1 MAGGKRDALLAHLR
15 GIGIGCAIYYPL
27 SLHLQKCFENLG
39 GKPGDYPVCEAA
51 TQEIMALPIYPESTT
66 EQRQA
71 VVDAIAAF
79 LA

>member
-1 MAGGKRDALLAHLR
+1 MGQN
-15 GIGIGCAIYYPL
+15 
-27 SLHLQKCFENLG
+27 SENEREF
-39 GKPGDYPVCEAA
+39 K